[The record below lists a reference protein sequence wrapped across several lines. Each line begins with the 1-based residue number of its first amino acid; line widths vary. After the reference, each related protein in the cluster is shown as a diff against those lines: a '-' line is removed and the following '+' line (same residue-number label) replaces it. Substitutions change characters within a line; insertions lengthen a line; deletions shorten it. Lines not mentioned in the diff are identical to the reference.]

1 MEAVKDQILDDLVVK
16 VLIPCHELTP
26 KS

>member
-1 MEAVKDQILDDLVVK
+1 MEVVKDQILDDLVLK
-16 VLIPCHELTP
+16 VLIPCLTTP